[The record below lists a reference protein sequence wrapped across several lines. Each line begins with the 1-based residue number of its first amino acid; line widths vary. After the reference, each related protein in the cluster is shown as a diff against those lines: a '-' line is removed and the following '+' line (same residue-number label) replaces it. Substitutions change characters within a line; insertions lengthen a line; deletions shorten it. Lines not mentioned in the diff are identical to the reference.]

1 MDVRP
6 NLSVKCN
13 HCEKSFFD
21 NQILSLHIKSVHQIP
36 KKVSRSKNRKS
47 ICNKCE
53 RICSSPNALKR
64 HMIVV
69 HEKSKDFVC
78 NPCNKSFFT

>member
-21 NQILSLHIKSVHQIP
+21 DLVLLLHIKSVHEIP
-36 KKVSRSKNRKS
+36 QQVSSNKNSKS
-47 ICNKCE
+47 MCNKCE
-53 RICSSPNALKR
+53 RNYSSTYALKR
-64 HMIVV
+64 HMTAV
-69 HEKSKDFVC
+69 HEKSKDFKWG
-78 NPCNKSFFT
+78 PTTK